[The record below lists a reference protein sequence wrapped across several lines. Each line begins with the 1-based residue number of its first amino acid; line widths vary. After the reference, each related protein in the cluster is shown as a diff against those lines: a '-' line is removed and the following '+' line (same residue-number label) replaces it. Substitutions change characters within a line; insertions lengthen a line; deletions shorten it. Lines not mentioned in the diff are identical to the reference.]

1 MNLKEMRKTL
11 ENEHK
16 RLTIEMELH
25 SVSRE
30 NQDRTVSPF
39 NKKFEAA
46 NQITELEQNLAKVRM
61 MKQQIADI
69 EHALDKMEKGTY
81 GICDNCGKPIAEERL
96 KVIPQ
101 ANLCMTCKSSQNR
114 SLLGSYA
121 K

>member
-1 MNLKEMRKTL
+1 
-11 ENEHK
+11 
-16 RLTIEMELH
+16 MELH
-25 SVSRE
+25 SVSRS

-46 NQITELEQNLAKVRM
+46 EQITELDQNLAKVRM
-61 MKQQIADI
+61 TKQQLSDI
-69 EHALDKMEKGTY
+69 EHALSKIAQGTY

-96 KVIPQ
+96 KVLPQ
-101 ANLCMTCKSSQNR
+101 ANLCVACKASQSR